1 MATYRGNVEPD
12 MDENTP
18 VYSIGVVSRMLKVHP
33 QTLRF
38 YEREGLFVPGRTQ
51 KNTRLYSQRDVERL
65 RLILTLTQQL
75 GVNIAGTEII
85 LALRDRI
92 DRMRQE
98 LLKFLA
104 AVKERSTA
112 EVPDLEIL
120 RDDAAIVVSGRPPL
134 ALRKKPRRGAR
145 NQPRG
150 SRE

>member
-1 MATYRGNVEPD
+1 MPAFRSRIEPD
-12 MDENTP
+12 IDEDTP

-38 YEREGLFVPGRTQ
+38 YEREGLFVSRRSPR
-51 KNTRLYSQRDVERL
+51 NTRLYSQKDVERL

-92 DRMRQE
+92 ERMRSE

-104 AVKERSTA
+104 AVKQYSSA

-120 RDDAAIVVSGRPPL
+120 REDAAIVPSTRTPITVR
-134 ALRKKPRRGAR
+134 RKESSPKR
-145 NQPRG
+145 
-150 SRE
+150 